1 MPSTYSNL
9 NSVLKSGQELEAISM
24 TNLYLSCPRE
34 EMQKSCQPAA
44 GNVQILGAGD
54 WETEFEIAEESTHR

>member
-1 MPSTYSNL
+1 
-9 NSVLKSGQELEAISM
+9 M

-54 WETEFEIAEESTHR
+54 WETEFETAEESTHR